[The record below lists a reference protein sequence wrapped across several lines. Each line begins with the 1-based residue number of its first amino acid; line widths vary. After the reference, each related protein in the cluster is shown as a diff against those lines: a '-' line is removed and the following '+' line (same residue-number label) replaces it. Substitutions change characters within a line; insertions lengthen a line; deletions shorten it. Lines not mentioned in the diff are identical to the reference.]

1 MSDERT
7 NGRRHFSPQE
17 KVAILREHLID
28 KAPVST
34 VCDKHGL
41 NPTVFYRWLKEFFE
55 NGTAAFERTDDARTR
70 RLEDRVQALQTKL
83 THKDEI
89 IAEILEDHVRLK
101 KSLGEA

>member
-1 MSDERT
+1 MNEQQT
-7 NGRRHFSPQE
+7 TGRRHFTAQE

-28 KAPVST
+28 KTPISA

-41 NPTVFYRWLKEFFE
+41 NLTVFYRWLKELFE
-55 NGTAAFERTDDARTR
+55 NGSAAFERTDDARTR
-70 RLEDRVQALQTKL
+70 RLEERVQALQSKL
-83 THKDEI
+83 ARKDEV